1 MASGVLDSAAM
12 STVKGPKEMVW
23 LELVDTMRRGDFF
36 TIAKDVPDGDV
47 GVIGYTDMSQSVGLK
62 VASGSGVVGGRHG
75 EGVYIFWVVARVW
88 EEG

>member
-1 MASGVLDSAAM
+1 M
-12 STVKGPKEMVW
+12 VKGPKEMVW
-23 LELVDTMRRGDFF
+23 LELLDTMRGGKFF
-36 TIAKDVPDGDV
+36 TTAKNVPDGDV
-47 GVIGYTDMSQSVGLK
+47 GVIGDTDMSQSMDLE